1 MMQVTQCIYVLI
13 KLLPHLVII
22 ANQGLH
28 HYHSFS
34 FTVAN
39 PAGSRQE
46 CSTIRTITQTPERL
60 EVMPGKLHV
69 VITRL
74 GSVDRVHRHILA
86 FSISMLDVTIGINC

>member
-1 MMQVTQCIYVLI
+1 MMQVAQCVYVLI
-13 KLLPHLVII
+13 KLLTHLVII
-22 ANQGLH
+22 TNQGLH
-28 HYHSFS
+28 HYHCFS

-46 CSTIRTITQTPERL
+46 CSTIGTIAQTPERL

-74 GSVDRVHRHILA
+74 GPIDRVHRQIVA
-86 FSISMLDVTIGINC
+86 FSISMLDVTIGIDC